1 MELRTKTHGSF
12 AGLVAGM
19 VCLAAPALLPAA
31 SPTAIAGSITGV
43 VTDTTGVPQ
52 MGATVLLFNRH
63 DRLTEKA
70 LTDEKGAFVFAG
82 LIPDIYSIRVTLAS
96 FVPAIRGSILVQPGM
111 RSMLNVNLANLF
123 SSIQLVYPGAEH
135 RVLMNDEWKWVL
147 RTSTASRPV
156 LRLLPQIANNRA
168 ARNSNVFGDTRGLV
182 RVSAGD
188 GGDAAGFGGQGD
200 LGTAFALATSLYGNN
215 MLHVSGN
222 VGYGSFT
229 GAPSAAFRTS
239 FTRNVGGTSPEV
251 SVTMRQFYLPG
262 RVGVAVAG
270 GEGALPALRTMS
282 VSFEDRTQIS
292 DSLLFH
298 YGFSLDSVAFL
309 DRLNYFSPFARFAYS
324 LSDDDTVE
332 FAYTSGNARPDL
344 PGRSG
349 GPGQELQR
357 DLNSLAMMPRVSL
370 RDGRARV
377 QRGENFELS
386 YTRVMGSRTVRV
398 SGYSES
404 VQNAALTVSA
414 PADVYGAAELL
425 PDLYSGNAVFNAG
438 NYESLGYSASMT
450 QNIGQN
456 FSGTLMYGSL
466 GALTADTGAPEPST
480 PDDLRR
486 MIRVGRR
493 HAATARVSATLPWSG
508 THMAGSYQW
517 TDHKTLTPGHLYS
530 TQSTRPEP
538 GLNLYVR
545 QPVPWPLFPWRME
558 ISADLRNLLAQG
570 YLPLNAGPGRR
581 VLLMQTPRSFRGGLN
596 FIF

>member
-1 MELRTKTHGSF
+1 MELRTKTRGSF
-12 AGLVAGM
+12 ARLVAGV
-19 VCLAAPALLPAA
+19 VCLVAPAWLPAA
-31 SPTAIAGSITGV
+31 SPTAMAGSIGGL
-43 VTDTTGVPQ
+43 VTDSSGVPQ
-52 MGATVLLFNRH
+52 MGATVLLFNRN
-63 DRLTEKA
+63 DRLTEKV

-82 LIPDIYSIRVTLAS
+82 LMPDIYSIRVTLAS
-96 FVPAIRGSILVQPGM
+96 FVPAIRSSILVQPGM

-123 SSIQLVYPGAEH
+123 SSIQLVYPAAEH

-147 RTSTASRPV
+147 RTATASRPA
-156 LRLLPQIANNRA
+156 LRILPNLNDNRT
-168 ARNSNVFGDTRGLV
+168 ARHTSMFADTRGLV

-188 GGDAAGFGGQGD
+188 AGGAGAGGQGD

-215 MLHVSGN
+215 MIHVSGN

-239 FTRNVGGTSPEV
+239 FTRNVGGASPEV

-270 GEGALPALRTMS
+270 GEGGLPALRTMS
-282 VSFEDRTQIS
+282 VSFEDRSQIS

-309 DRLNYFSPFARFAYS
+309 DRLNYFSPFARLAYS
-324 LSDDDTVE
+324 VSPDDTIE
-332 FAYTSGNARPDL
+332 FTYTSGNARPDL

-370 RDGRARV
+370 RGGRARV
-377 QRGENFELS
+377 QRGEGFELS

-404 VQNAALTVSA
+404 VQNAALTVAA
-414 PADVYGAAELL
+414 PAEIYGAAELL
-425 PDLYSGNAVFNAG
+425 PDMYSGNGVFNAG
-438 NYESLGYSASMT
+438 NYESLGYSASIT

-466 GALTADTGAPEPST
+466 GALTADTAAPEPST

-493 HAATARVSATLPWSG
+493 HAATARVSATMPWSG
-508 THMAGSYQW
+508 THMVGSYQW
-517 TDHKTLTPGHLYS
+517 TDTRTLTPGHLYS
-530 TQSTRPEP
+530 TQSVRPEP

-545 QPVPWPLFPWRME
+545 QPIPWPLFPWRME

-570 YLPLNAGPGRR
+570 YLPINAGPGRR
-581 VLLMQTPRSFRGGLN
+581 MLLMQTPRSFRGGFN